1 MLPALLRPLGASF
14 LFLCSFVALT
24 FSGCTFERRDAEPAE
39 GLESAEVARAPE
51 EERLTDA
58 AEEIARAVV
67 DAFREYVAAGDLS
80 LALAGLHG
88 EANLVDPLVGQAA
101 ETASRGEL
109 LLELRSRHAEGLVYE
124 PLEADVFLVGEDA
137 ALVVS
142 LLSMLR
148 EGDAQIP
155 EEVGRVLETVYL
167 VGSDE
172 GWKIRHLHRS
182 LSPSQ

>member
-1 MLPALLRPLGASF
+1 MLPPLLCPSGASF
-14 LFLCSFVALT
+14 LFLCSFLALT
-24 FSGCTFERRDAEPAE
+24 FSGCTFERRDTEPAE
-39 GLESAEVARAPE
+39 GLGSADGARATE
-51 EERLTDA
+51 GELSAGE
-58 AEEIARAVV
+58 AEDIARAAV
-67 DAFREYVAAGDLS
+67 DAFRESVAAGDLS
-80 LALAGLHG
+80 LALARLHG
-88 EANLVDPLVGQAA
+88 EATLVDPLVGQAA
-101 ETASRGEL
+101 ETVSRGEL
-109 LLELRSRHAEGLVYE
+109 LLELRRRHAEGLVYE
-124 PLEADVFLVGEDA
+124 PLEADVFLAGEDA

-148 EGDAQIP
+148 EGDAEIP

>member
-1 MLPALLRPLGASF
+1 MLPPLLCPSGTSF

-24 FSGCTFERRDAEPAE
+24 FPGCTFERRDAEPAE
-39 GLESAEVARAPE
+39 GLGSAESARATE
-51 EERLTDA
+51 EERSAGDA
-58 AEEIARAVV
+58 EDIARAAV
-67 DAFREYVAAGDLS
+67 DAFRESVAAGDLS
-80 LALAGLHG
+80 LALARLHG
-88 EANLVDPLVGQAA
+88 EATLVDPLLGQAA
-101 ETASRGEL
+101 ERASRGEL
-109 LLELRSRHAEGLVYE
+109 LLELRSRHAEGLIYD

-142 LLSMLR
+142 LLSMLQ
-148 EGDAQIP
+148 EGDTEIP
-155 EEVGRVLETVYL
+155 EEVGTVLETVYL